1 MPTVEFSIRL
11 DGKSEGCV
19 KVFMTDEQ
27 SLKEARGTLLQHF
40 AAALRVIPLWLQ
52 QGRFSFAGKIA
63 AQAAEQLGQEVL
75 LRHFLVT
82 VRGRTG
88 YLEPQWEDCSI
99 TGTTV
104 SLAGLLPV
112 VVSSTS

>member
-1 MPTVEFSIRL
+1 MEFSIRL

-19 KVFMTDEQ
+19 KVFMKDEQ
-27 SLKEARGTLLQHF
+27 SLKEARGKLLQQF
-40 AAALRVIPLWLQ
+40 AAASRTMSSQLQ
-52 QGRFSFAGKIA
+52 HTILSSAGLIV
-63 AQAAEQLGQEVL
+63 AQAAEQLGQDVL

-99 TGTTV
+99 TGTSVV
-104 SLAGLLPV
+104 SLAEFYL
-112 VVSSTS
+112 

>member
-1 MPTVEFSIRL
+1 MHTQLTDRAAFSRMPTVEFSIRL
-11 DGKSEGCV
+11 DGKPGGCV
-19 KVFMTDEQ
+19 KVFMKDEQ
-27 SLKEARGTLLQHF
+27 SLKEARGKPLQQLAVLPLQDTLL
-40 AAALRVIPLWLQ
+40 
-52 QGRFSFAGKIA
+52 SSAGLIV
-63 AQAAEQLGQEVL
+63 AQAAEQLGQEVV

-104 SLAGLLPV
+104 SLAALYL
-112 VVSSTS
+112 